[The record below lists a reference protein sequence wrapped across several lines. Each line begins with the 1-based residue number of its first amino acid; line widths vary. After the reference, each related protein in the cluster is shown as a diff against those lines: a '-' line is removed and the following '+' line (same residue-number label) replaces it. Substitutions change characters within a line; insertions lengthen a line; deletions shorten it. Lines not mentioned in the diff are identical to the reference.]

1 LLDNAA
7 HIAGSEGND
16 VAGDE
21 ANVPMTDA
29 ENVPALFDSGPYHGS
44 DSRVHAGGVPPAGQ
58 YGNTSHNLLRSYTV
72 KNMVIYINFL
82 LGLAVKGR
90 LSWSVHKIKY
100 KATAAVPPEELIA
113 TERV

>member
-7 HIAGSEGND
+7 HVAGSEGND

-21 ANVPMTDA
+21 TDIAMTDA
-29 ENVPALFDSGPYHGS
+29 ENVPALLNPGPYHGS
-44 DSRVHAGGVPPAGQ
+44 DGRVHAGGVTPTGQ

-72 KNMVIYINFL
+72 KNRVICINFL
-82 LGLAVKGR
+82 LGLAAKGR
-90 LSWSVHKIKY
+90 LFWSVHKIRY